1 MTATEKQDIINE
13 ARAAKKAEQE
23 LVGKKF
29 VENVKYAFLMV
40 RRTPYIDATIIKRE
54 YQEHREFYHIK
65 MNSAFKS
72 RTNNISIGAFD
83 SLFSAVDFSDTST
96 LWERKAGVAKSINDN
111 KIDVMGAL
119 IGGLSAYVV
128 SLGVLF
134 PILLLVITQGIA
146 AFGNYL
152 VYGFLQSCSSDF
164 TKANLTKTDLKDWLK
179 NIRTTLANLMKLQT

>member
-1 MTATEKQDIINE
+1 MMTVKEKQTLKDEEKQDILNE
-13 ARAAKKAEQE
+13 ARAAKKVEQE

-29 VENVKYAFLMV
+29 VENVRYVFHMI

-54 YQEHREFYHIK
+54 YQAHREFYYRK

-83 SLFSAVDFSDTST
+83 SLFSAVDFRNTST
-96 LWERKAGVAKSINDN
+96 LWERKAGLAKSINDN

-119 IGGLSAYVV
+119 IGAMSAYIG

-134 PILLLVITQGIA
+134 PIIILSLR
-146 AFGNYL
+146 
-152 VYGFLQSCSSDF
+152 
-164 TKANLTKTDLKDWLK
+164 KTL
-179 NIRTTLANLMKLQT
+179 